1 MQQPVQINVF
11 ILKLKEFDE
20 SSITTAKF
28 EEELKDMKESVDPS
42 TSRDRGLFHMM
53 TLNGVQ

>member
-28 EEELKDMKESVDPS
+28 EEELKDMK
-42 TSRDRGLFHMM
+42 
-53 TLNGVQ
+53 